1 MSKIKNFLL
10 VLLII
15 IAGVQVYILWFEKIS
30 DHNFFYKIKSDDNKI
45 DSNGL
50 ADNFKMILREKNNFC
65 LIYKP
70 SYTQKKFCNLII
82 KNLSEDNFCLK
93 KNVEDNFFD
102 REIYKAFCIYDYN
115 FLIEANNFFYDLK
128 NDTLANFKL
137 KAFDKIFLY
146 DDGRIIF
153 FNSKNKIV
161 CEYDLKEKIDY
172 KDWFDEINAQEK
184 KYWIYDDVKKKF
196 LCVGKKN
203 ILGIINPY
211 KINDELLMDN
221 IAKNINVLFSFGS
234 VKKIENVNNIF
245 EFFNGAQEIIK
256 YFPEHILEYKNYKK
270 EIDDKNESSFDLELN
285 YLKAVDFIMQD
296 LCVKNNFILKGY
308 KKNKDGY
315 EFYFDYF
322 INNLEIELEKD
333 FALKSGIKNFIYVA
347 VKNNIVVEYKKIVFN
362 FVNEDDFTDE
372 TFEKYFFKSDGLFM
386 N

>member
-50 ADNFKMILREKNNFC
+50 ADNFKMILRDKNNFC

-82 KNLSEDNFCLK
+82 KNLDEDNFCLRK
-93 KNVEDNFFD
+93 KVEDNFFD

-137 KAFDKIFLY
+137 
-146 DDGRIIF
+146 
-153 FNSKNKIV
+153 
-161 CEYDLKEKIDY
+161 
-172 KDWFDEINAQEK
+172 K

-372 TFEKYFFKSDGLFM
+372 TFEKYFFKSDGLFI